1 MQLFNKLSDF
11 PSIDELETSFFWYAA
26 VRNGSD
32 NTIILVKTCFSTLS
46 YLQCLIFI
54 TDCNSFWALSYA
66 RNKHSLRFRSTLAL
80 NVSELILFLR
90 DNGRKVYYVTVI
102 FLTDVTSCCRWY
114 TLVVTMKCSA
124 FEIYDY
130 GFKHSFKLL
139 HCSSLHETWAHAKS
153 CWVMHFY

>member
-46 YLQCLIFI
+46 NLQCLLFI
-54 TDCNSFWALSYA
+54 IDCNSFWALSYA
-66 RNKHSLRFRSTLAL
+66 RNKYSLRFRSTLAL

-90 DNGRKVYYVTVI
+90 DNGREVYYVRDCNILDRRNRV
-102 FLTDVTSCCRWY
+102 
-114 TLVVTMKCSA
+114 
-124 FEIYDY
+124 
-130 GFKHSFKLL
+130 LL
-139 HCSSLHETWAHAKS
+139 MLYLRSNDEGKR
-153 CWVMHFY
+153 V